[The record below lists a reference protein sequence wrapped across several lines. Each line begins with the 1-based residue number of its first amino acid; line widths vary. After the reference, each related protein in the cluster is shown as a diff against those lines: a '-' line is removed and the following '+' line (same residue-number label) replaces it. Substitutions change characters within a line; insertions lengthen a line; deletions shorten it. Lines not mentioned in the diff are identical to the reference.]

1 MTNAK
6 QSGFTLIEVVVVMTI
21 ISSLAFLVYSLL
33 SATTKKAA
41 VVCALNEMS
50 EVKKV
55 IRGHFYLDLGLI
67 PEDLGP
73 DGLLNSG
80 DENPQYAVRY
90 LCIQNDGVGNP
101 QYKDM
106 ENFLKVHSASTD
118 FLKWDRYN
126 RRGWRGPYMESDG
139 SYNAMGYGTQYFPL
153 IATPWVDVCEEMAVE
168 EEAVGY
174 SDKAEVYRKG
184 KYYHIIVEHQGKKQ
198 LKHTAKIICF
208 GANCLDDGSYFNE
221 KKGRFTTADDLKSE
235 SYDTGDDIAMSIFG
249 SQPARFPEGFKSSEW
264 GY

>member
-6 QSGFTLIEVVVVMTI
+6 HSGFTLIEVVVVMTI
-21 ISSLAFLVYSLL
+21 ILSLAFLVYSLL
-33 SATTKKAA
+33 GTTTQKAA

-50 EVKKV
+50 EIKKV
-55 IRGHFYLDLGLI
+55 IRDQFYLDLGLI

-73 DGLLNSG
+73 DGLLDSG

-106 ENFLKVHSASTD
+106 ENFLKAHSVSTD

-139 SYNAMGYGTQYFPL
+139 SYNAMGYGAQYFPL
-153 IATPWVDVCEEMAVE
+153 IATPWADGCEEMAVE
-168 EEAVGY
+168 EEAIGY
-174 SDKAEVYRKG
+174 NDKAEVYRKG
-184 KYYHIIVEHQGKKQ
+184 KYYHIIVEHQGEKQ
-198 LKHTAKIICF
+198 LKHTARIICF
-208 GANCLDDGSYFNE
+208 GANCLDDGTYFNE
-221 KKGRFTTADDLKSE
+221 KRGRFTTADDLKSG
-235 SYDTGDDIAMSIFG
+235 SYGTGDDIAMSAFG
-249 SQPARFPEGFKSSEW
+249 TWPSRFPEGFKSSEW